1 MPTKVQVIYDTVHT
15 TVFDTVHHV
24 IYDTVHTSVFD
35 TIHTVSFDT
44 VHSLVYD
51 SAAVTVQALRDSQ
64 AFYQDAF
71 NNLLMLVS
79 VAIAIVSIILS
90 LLSFVKTNY
99 DSKKLKT
106 QFDVRSSE
114 VAKEASAK
122 IAVETK
128 NEFAKAI
135 EEQKKHLDEANKNSK
150 KLWDETIP
158 LVINSAKRTNDDAVA
173 ISDLCS
179 IISLLPGN
187 LDEDQAT
194 LVMEEILPELDKR
207 IRSLEPVKG
216 FDNFVMDVQKLLNFF
231 RPKLSPSMNK
241 AKKNVI
247 EKMIDDIIAITVSRL
262 DEFSKIKEN
271 GFSDRTGRFYVA
283 PRNKPDTK
291 QRKK

>member
-1 MPTKVQVIYDTVHT
+1 MSSSSMCQTVYDTVHT
-15 TVFDTVHHV
+15 VV
-24 IYDTVHTSVFD
+24 YDTVHTSVFD
-35 TIHTVSFDT
+35 TVHTVSFDT

-79 VAIAIVSIILS
+79 VAIAIASI
-90 LLSFVKTNY
+90 LLSFLSFVISKY

-114 VAKEASAK
+114 VAKEASAR

-173 ISDLCS
+173 ISDLCNV
-179 IISLLPGN
+179 IKLLPGN

-194 LVMEEILPELDKR
+194 LVMDEILPELDKR

-216 FDNFVMDVQKLLNFF
+216 FDNFVMDVLKLLNFF

-241 AKKNVI
+241 AKKGII
-247 EKMIDDIIAITVSRL
+247 EKMIDDIVAIANSRL
-262 DEFSKIKEN
+262 DEFCKIKGSE
-271 GFSDRTGRFYVA
+271 FSARTGRFYVA

-291 QRKK
+291 RRKK

>member
-1 MPTKVQVIYDTVHT
+1 MCQTVYDTVHT
-15 TVFDTVHHV
+15 VV
-24 IYDTVHTSVFD
+24 YDTVHTSVFD
-35 TIHTVSFDT
+35 TVHTVSFDT

-79 VAIAIVSIILS
+79 VAIAIASIVLS
-90 LLSFVKTNY
+90 LLSFLISKY

-179 IISLLPGN
+179 IIRLLPGN

-247 EKMIDDIIAITVSRL
+247 EKLIDDIIAITVSRL
-262 DEFSKIKEN
+262 DEFSKIKN
-271 GFSDRTGRFYVA
+271 GEYSMRSGRFYTA
-283 PRNKPDTK
+283 PKNRPDTK
-291 QRKK
+291 NRKK

>member
-1 MPTKVQVIYDTVHT
+1 MSSSSMCQTVYDTLRT
-15 TVFDTVHHV
+15 V

-35 TIHTVSFDT
+35 TVHTVSFDT

-79 VAIAIVSIILS
+79 VAIAIASI
-90 LLSFVKTNY
+90 LLSFLSFVISKY

-106 QFDVRSSE
+106 QFDARSSE

-179 IISLLPGN
+179 VIKLLPGN

-194 LVMEEILPELDKR
+194 LVMDEILPELDKR

-247 EKMIDDIIAITVSRL
+247 EKLIDEIVAIANSRL
-262 DEFSKIKEN
+262 DEYCKIKN
-271 GFSDRTGRFYVA
+271 GEFPTRTGRFYVA

-291 QRKK
+291 RRKK

>member
-1 MPTKVQVIYDTVHT
+1 MSTTTVYDTIR
-15 TVFDTVHHV
+15 TVV
-24 IYDTVHTSVFD
+24 YDTVHTSVFD
-35 TIHTVSFDT
+35 TVHTVSFDT

-71 NNLLMLVS
+71 SNLLMLVS
-79 VAIAIVSIILS
+79 VAIAFVSIILT

-99 DSKKLKT
+99 ESKKLKT

-173 ISDLCS
+173 VSDLCS
-179 IISLLPGN
+179 IIRLLPGN
-187 LDEDQAT
+187 LDEDQST
-194 LVMEEILPELDKR
+194 LVMEEILPEVDKR

-216 FDNFVMDVQKLLNFF
+216 FDNFVMDSQKLLNLF
-231 RPKLSPSMNK
+231 RSKLSPSMNK
-241 AKKNVI
+241 AKKGII
-247 EKMIDDIIAITVSRL
+247 EKMIDDIVAIANSRL
-262 DEFSKIKEN
+262 DEFCKIKGSE
-271 GFSDRTGRFYVA
+271 FSARTGRFYVA

-291 QRKK
+291 RRKK

>member
-1 MPTKVQVIYDTVHT
+1 MPKKIVFDTVHTVIYDTVHT
-15 TVFDTVHHV
+15 T
-24 IYDTVHTSVFD
+24 
-35 TIHTVSFDT
+35 SFDT
-44 VHSLVYD
+44 VHVLMD
-51 SAAVTVQALRDSQ
+51 SSITVQTLKDLQEFYSS
-64 AFYQDAF
+64 AFS
-71 NNLLMLVS
+71 NLIGVMGLV
-79 VAIAIVSIILS
+79 VSIAAA
-90 LLSFVKTNY
+90 LLTLFSFLKTNS

-106 QFDVRSSE
+106 EFDARSSE

-179 IISLLPGN
+179 IIRLLPGD

-207 IRSLEPVKG
+207 IRSLEPVNG

-241 AKKNVI
+241 TKKNVI
-247 EKMIDDIIAITVSRL
+247 EKLIDDIIAITVSRL
-262 DEFSKIKEN
+262 DEFSKIKN
-271 GFSDRTGRFYVA
+271 GEYSMRSGRFYTA
-283 PRNKPDTK
+283 PKNRPDTK
-291 QRKK
+291 SRKK

>member
-1 MPTKVQVIYDTVHT
+1 MSSSSMCQTVYDTVHT
-15 TVFDTVHHV
+15 VV
-24 IYDTVHTSVFD
+24 YDTVHTSVFD
-35 TIHTVSFDT
+35 TVHTVSFDT

-51 SAAVTVQALRDSQ
+51 SASVTLQALRDSQ
-64 AFYQDAF
+64 TFYQDAF

-79 VAIAIVSIILS
+79 VAIAIASI
-90 LLSFVKTNY
+90 LLSFLSFVISKY

-179 IISLLPGN
+179 IIRLLPGN

-247 EKMIDDIIAITVSRL
+247 EKLIDEIVAIANSRL
-262 DEFSKIKEN
+262 VEFSKIKDN
-271 GFSDRTGRFYVA
+271 GFSARTGRFYVA

>member
-1 MPTKVQVIYDTVHT
+1 MSSSSMCQTVYDTLRT
-15 TVFDTVHHV
+15 V

-35 TIHTVSFDT
+35 TVHTVSFDT

-79 VAIAIVSIILS
+79 VVIAIASI
-90 LLSFVKTNY
+90 LLSFLSFVISKY

-179 IISLLPGN
+179 VIKLLPGN

-194 LVMEEILPELDKR
+194 LVMDEILPELDKR

-216 FDNFVMDVQKLLNFF
+216 FDNFVIDVQKLLNFF

-247 EKMIDDIIAITVSRL
+247 EKLIDEIVAIANSRL
-262 DEFSKIKEN
+262 DEYCKIKN
-271 GFSDRTGRFYVA
+271 GEFPTRTGRFYVA

-291 QRKK
+291 RRKK

>member
-1 MPTKVQVIYDTVHT
+1 MCQTVYDTIR
-15 TVFDTVHHV
+15 TVV
-24 IYDTVHTSVFD
+24 YDTVHTSVFD
-35 TIHTVSFDT
+35 TVHTVTFDT

-51 SAAVTVQALRDSQ
+51 TAAVTVQALRDSQ

-79 VAIAIVSIILS
+79 VAIAIASIVLS
-90 LLSFVKTNY
+90 FLSFVISKY

-158 LVINSAKRTNDDAVA
+158 FVINSAKRTNDDAVA

-179 IISLLPGN
+179 IIRLLPGN

-207 IRSLEPVKG
+207 IRSIEPVKG

-231 RPKLSPSMNK
+231 RPKLSPSMNR
-241 AKKNVI
+241 AKKGII
-247 EKMIDDIIAITVSRL
+247 EKMIDDIVAIANSRL
-262 DEFSKIKEN
+262 DEFCKIKDSE
-271 GFSDRTGRFYVA
+271 FSARTGRFYVA

-291 QRKK
+291 RRKK

>member
-1 MPTKVQVIYDTVHT
+1 MSSSSMCQTVYDTLRT
-15 TVFDTVHHV
+15 V

-35 TIHTVSFDT
+35 TVHTVSFDT

-51 SAAVTVQALRDSQ
+51 TAAVTVQALRDSQ

-71 NNLLMLVS
+71 NNLLTLVS
-79 VAIAIVSIILS
+79 VAVAFASAILT
-90 LLSFVKTNY
+90 LLSFAKSNY

-106 QFDVRSSE
+106 EFNARSSE

-158 LVINSAKRTNDDAVA
+158 FVINSAKRTNDDAVA

-179 IISLLPGN
+179 IIRLLPGN

-207 IRSLEPVKG
+207 IRSIEPVKG

-247 EKMIDDIIAITVSRL
+247 EKLIDEIVAIANSRL
-262 DEFSKIKEN
+262 VEFSKIKN
-271 GFSDRTGRFYVA
+271 GEFSTRTGRFYTA
-283 PRNKPDTK
+283 PRNK
-291 QRKK
+291 QRSKSQKK

>member
-1 MPTKVQVIYDTVHT
+1 MSTTTVYDTIRT
-15 TVFDTVHHV
+15 V

-79 VAIAIVSIILS
+79 LAVAFASAILT
-90 LLSFVKTNY
+90 LLSFVISKY

-135 EEQKKHLDEANKNSK
+135 EEQKKHLEAVNENSK
-150 KLWDETIP
+150 KLWSETIP

-173 ISDLCS
+173 ISDLCGV
-179 IISLLPGN
+179 IRLLPGD

-216 FDNFVMDVQKLLNFF
+216 FDNFVMDAQKLLKLF
-231 RPKLSPSMNK
+231 RSKLSPSMNR
-241 AKKNVI
+241 AKKGII
-247 EKMIDDIIAITVSRL
+247 EKMIDDIVAIANSRL
-262 DEFSKIKEN
+262 DEFCKIKDSE
-271 GFSDRTGRFYVA
+271 FSARTGRFYVA

-291 QRKK
+291 RRKK

>member
-1 MPTKVQVIYDTVHT
+1 MSSSSMCQTVYDTVHT
-15 TVFDTVHHV
+15 VV
-24 IYDTVHTSVFD
+24 YDTVHTSVFD
-35 TIHTVSFDT
+35 TVHTVSFDT

-71 NNLLMLVS
+71 SNLLMLVS
-79 VAIAIVSIILS
+79 VAIAFVSIILT

-99 DSKKLKT
+99 ESKKLKT

-173 ISDLCS
+173 VSDLCS
-179 IISLLPGN
+179 IIRLLPGD
-187 LDEDQAT
+187 LDEDQST
-194 LVMEEILPELDKR
+194 LVMEEILPEVDKR

-216 FDNFVMDVQKLLNFF
+216 FDNFVMDAQKLLNLF
-231 RPKLSPSMNK
+231 RSKLSPSMNK
-241 AKKNVI
+241 AKKGII
-247 EKMIDDIIAITVSRL
+247 EKMIDDIVAIANSRL
-262 DEFSKIKEN
+262 DEFCKIKDSE
-271 GFSDRTGRFYVA
+271 FSARTGRFYVA

-291 QRKK
+291 RRKK

>member
-1 MPTKVQVIYDTVHT
+1 MQDSVNTVIH
-15 TVFDTVHHV
+15 DTVHHV

-247 EKMIDDIIAITVSRL
+247 EKLIDDIIAITVSRL
-262 DEFSKIKEN
+262 DEFSKIKEK
-271 GFSDRTGRFYVA
+271 GFSVRTGRFYVA